1 MQKNNIFILIIATML
16 IAFTSCK
23 TEKEEIKVKKEIFS
37 GFVQKGPFVNG
48 SSVTIIELNSE
59 FNQTGKTYHTV
70 ISGTLGEFEQ
80 RDIELISN
88 YVELKA
94 EGYYFNEIS
103 GQTSSS
109 PLTLTALTDIE
120 DLNSANV
127 NVLTHLEKSRTE
139 YLVKQQNMSFANAKR
154 QARNEVLAIFAFE
167 QSESL
172 SESLNLTSD
181 AELLAI
187 SCILQGQISTGDMEE
202 LMADISNDIKSDGV
216 LTNTVLGTK
225 LMNNAFSVQQ
235 VLSAIRSNLEEKY
248 AGTGVFIPDFEA
260 KINAFINSDKYPF
273 TLSITYPATGQYG
286 QDIFENILSDEVT
299 EIQMVDGPPFALA
312 LGMIAEVPTGL
323 SLKIVLRGGIWSY
336 SQSTDIVNWTVSTYN
351 TTEKTQE
358 FVVTNSGAK
367 SDILMIFQNSNFE
380 PPTGSIFIDYYEN
393 GATTPTKTKELIF
406 NVPVHVQPSK

>member
-1 MQKNNIFILIIATML
+1 MKKNKSFVLIIAIML

-23 TEKEEIKVKKEIFS
+23 EEKEEIKVKKEIFT

-48 SSVTIIELNSE
+48 STVTIIELNSSYD
-59 FNQTGKTYHTV
+59 QTGKTYHTN
-70 ISGTLGEFEQ
+70 ISGSLGEFEQ
-80 RDIELISN
+80 RNIELVSN
-88 YVELKA
+88 YVELRA

-248 AGTGVFIPDFEA
+248 AGTGVFIPDFES
-260 KINAFINSDKYPF
+260 KINAFINSDKYPL
-273 TLSITYPATGQYG
+273 TLSITYPATGQHG
-286 QDIFENILSDEVT
+286 VNILSDEVT
-299 EIQMVDGPPFALA
+299 EIQMLDEVPFDVRLS
-312 LGMIAEVPTGL
+312 MKAEVPAGL
-323 SLKIVLRGGIWSY
+323 SLKIVLRDGNWYYDVNSVI
-336 SQSTDIVNWTVSTYN
+336 NWTISTYN
-351 TTEKTQE
+351 STSKTQE
-358 FVVTNSGAK
+358 FVVTNSAVA
-367 SDILMIFQNSNFE
+367 SDIKIGFFNADFE

-393 GATTPTKTKELIF
+393 GATTPTRTKELIF
-406 NVPVHVQPSK
+406 NVPVHVQPNK

>member
-1 MQKNNIFILIIATML
+1 ML

-23 TEKEEIKVKKEIFS
+23 EEKEEIKVKKEIFT

-48 SSVTIIELNSE
+48 STVTIIELNSSYD
-59 FNQTGKTYHTV
+59 QTGKTYHTN

-80 RDIELISN
+80 RNIELVSN
-88 YVELKA
+88 YVELRA
-94 EGYYFNEIS
+94 EGYYFNEIG

-120 DLNSANV
+120 GLNSANV

-154 QARNEVLAIFAFE
+154 QAHNEVLAIFDFE

-202 LMADISNDIKSDGV
+202 LMADISNDIKSDGI
-216 LTNTVLGTK
+216 LTNTALGTK
-225 LMNNAFSVQQ
+225 LMNNAFSIQQ
-235 VLSAIRSNLEEKY
+235 GLSAIRSNLEEKY
-248 AGTGVFIPDFEA
+248 AGTGVSIPDFET
-260 KINAFINSDKYPF
+260 KINAFINSDKYPL
-273 TLSITYPATGQYG
+273 TLSITYPATGQHG
-286 QDIFENILSDEVT
+286 VNILSDEVT
-299 EIQMVDGPPFALA
+299 EIQMVDEVPFNVHLS
-312 LGMIAEVPTGL
+312 MKAEVPAGL
-323 SLKIVLRGGIWSY
+323 SLKVVLRRETWSNSY
-336 SQSTDIVNWTVSTYN
+336 APWASAPVSDDNWTITTYN
-351 TTEKTQE
+351 TTAKTQE
-358 FVVTNSGAK
+358 FEVTNSGVA
-367 SDILMIFQNSNFE
+367 SDILIGFNNSDFE

-393 GATTPTKTKELIF
+393 GATTPTRTKELIF
-406 NVPVHVQPSK
+406 NVPVHVQPNK